1 LQIAKREGTT
11 LYYGTLNEDS
21 TAYLNLVDEWR
32 AAGIKVVNVYSDKQD
47 EYVQDVFLEVRLYL
61 KYRRE
66 QIY

>member
-11 LYYGTLNEDS
+11 LYYGTFNEDS

-47 EYVQDVFLEVRLYL
+47 EYVQDVFLEVRPH
-61 KYRRE
+61 R
-66 QIY
+66 